1 MKNAIIDGEI
11 DILVQAY
18 RSEKKEIQKYNLA
31 LNLFKDDERAKDF
44 FKKLITD
51 ETLHLKWIR
60 EKIDVVEP
68 DFFKKYNQSD
78 VLIYKVNDD
87 HAKKIHVVDML
98 NYSLYE
104 EKFGALFHGFCK
116 DALDDKNLKELFRE
130 LEAAEIAHINSIK
143 YEIDYLDKSANN
155 RAS

>member
-1 MKNAIIDGEI
+1 MKSVVLDGEI

-18 RSEKKEIQKYNLA
+18 RSEKKEIQKYTLA
-31 LNLFKDDERAKDF
+31 LELFNDDERGAEF

-60 EKIDVVEP
+60 EKIALIDR
-68 DFFKKYNQSD
+68 DFFNKYNQND
-78 VLIYKVNDD
+78 ILIFKVNQE
-87 HAKKIHVVDML
+87 HAKKIQVVDML
-98 NYSLYE
+98 SYSLYE

-116 DALDDKNLKELFRE
+116 ETLEDKNLKELFRE

-143 YEIDYLDKSANN
+143 YEIDYLTANS
-155 RAS
+155 RS